1 MVFAMAGFAIND
13 AMVKSLAGMLP
24 TNEIIAVRGL
34 FVSVL
39 IGLALWQRGL
49 LSRFKEAI
57 TPLVVLRACMELAA
71 TLFFLFALVRL
82 PFASISAILQ
92 SMPLLVTLGAAIVFR
107 ESVGWRR
114 WLAIAIGFVGV
125 LIIIRPGTGGFE
137 SASLFV
143 VCTVFFGAARDLVTR
158 ALPMSLPS
166 LLVSAVTAVV
176 VTIYG
181 FGASLIQGNWVP
193 MDMHQT
199 GVLAMAS
206 MFLFVGYQC
215 IVLSMRTGE
224 VAYVVPYRYTSL
236 LFSIALGYVF
246 FAEIPDG
253 YTILGSAVVISMGL
267 FTLYREI
274 VRGRQARGLD
284 PSS

>member
-13 AMVKSLAGMLP
+13 AMVKSLAGALP
-24 TNEIIAVRGL
+24 TSEIIAVRGL
-34 FVSVL
+34 FVSAL
-39 IGLALWQRGL
+39 IGLVLWQRGL

-57 TPLVVLRACMELAA
+57 TLLVILRASMELAA
-71 TLFFLFALVRL
+71 TVFFLIALVQL
-82 PFASISAILQ
+82 PFANISAILQ

-114 WLAIAIGFVGV
+114 WLAIAIGFIGV

-137 SASLFV
+137 SASLLV
-143 VCTVFFGAARDLVTR
+143 VCTVFFGAARDLFTR
-158 ALPMSLPS
+158 ALPTSLPS

-176 VTIYG
+176 VTGYG
-181 FGASLIQGNWVP
+181 FGASFIQGNWVP
-193 MDMHQT
+193 LDMHQA
-199 GVLAMAS
+199 GMLAMAS
-206 MFLFVGYQC
+206 VFLFVGYQC
-215 IVLSMRTGE
+215 IILSMRTGE

-236 LFSIALGYVF
+236 LFSIMLGYAF

-253 YTILGSAVVISMGL
+253 YTLLGSVVVISMGL

-274 VRGRQARGLD
+274 VRGRQAKVG
-284 PSS
+284 PI